1 MTKTV
6 PVKDLRRDL
15 GPLLDEVSDRREHI
29 VVTRHGRPAA
39 VIIPHDE
46 YTALEETADVLADP
60 AEVDQPEQHD
70 EGDPDGPGGQR
81 DELPQVGL
89 AEGDRRGGGRG
100 DAGAHHRERDD
111 EGEERD
117 AERAVG
123 VERRTR
129 GPRVTCRPAPGS

>member
-6 PVKDLRRDL
+6 PVKDLRREL

-60 AEVDQPEQHD
+60 GAMAA
-70 EGDPDGPGGQR
+70 
-81 DELPQVGL
+81 L
-89 AEGDRRGGGRG
+89 AEGL
-100 DAGAHHRERDD
+100 DADPVDD
-111 EGEERD
+111 VTLDELRTEIARK
-117 AERAVG
+117 RAVG
-123 VERRTR
+123 
-129 GPRVTCRPAPGS
+129 